1 MKIIPKKDKIEEI
14 TLKDFQSLIEQ
25 VDKLEKDF
33 NSMKNVPK
41 SLKTL
46 ADQHEKTNSKMDSLK
61 TNTKAIQNLIEQVSN
76 LEQEMKYVKQE
87 ITSIKGD
94 ILFSQ
99 ERNEQT
105 IRTQE
110 EIIMDM
116 INKFNEELLQHK
128 SSMKEDIESLKSQQ
142 DVLKISYTINEK
154 KFMDKV
160 NSSISTIIKKQVEGK
175 ENEILMK
182 IWINE
187 FKDIINDF
195 EKLKKL
201 KPKEFSV
208 RLNEISDTIEIFKQ
222 KIIS

>member
-1 MKIIPKKDKIEEI
+1 
-14 TLKDFQSLIEQ
+14 
-25 VDKLEKDF
+25 
-33 NSMKNVPK
+33 MKNVPK
-41 SLKTL
+41 TLHNL
-46 ADQHEKTNSKMDSLK
+46 ADQYEKTMSKMDLVKS
-61 TNTKAIQNLIEQVSN
+61 NNKAIQNLMEQVSN
-76 LEQEMKYVKQE
+76 LEGEMKFVKQE
-87 ITSIKGD
+87 MTSLRGD
-94 ILFSQ
+94 LLSSQ
-99 ERNEQT
+99 ERIEQT

-128 SSMKEDIESLKSQQ
+128 SSMKEDIEILKTQQ

-160 NSSISTIIKKQVEGK
+160 NSSISRIINKQVEGK

-187 FKDIINDF
+187 FKEIIRDF

-208 RLNEISDTIEIFKQ
+208 RLNEISDTIDIFKQ
-222 KIIS
+222 KIMS

>member
-1 MKIIPKKDKIEEI
+1 MKA
-14 TLKDFQSLIEQ
+14 
-25 VDKLEKDF
+25 
-33 NSMKNVPK
+33 VPK
-41 SLKTL
+41 SLHQL
-46 ADQHEKTNSKMDSLK
+46 ANQYEKAISKMDSLK
-61 TNTKAIQNLIEQVSN
+61 SNTKSIQNLIEQVSN
-76 LEQEMKYVKQE
+76 LEGEMKFVKQE
-87 ITSIKGD
+87 IILIKSD
-94 ILFSQ
+94 IISSQ
-99 ERNEQT
+99 ERIEQT

-116 INKFNEELLQHK
+116 INKFNDVLLQHK

-160 NSSISTIIKKQVEGK
+160 NSSISTIINKQVEGK

-182 IWINE
+182 IWISE
-187 FKDIINDF
+187 FKEIIRDF

-208 RLNEISDTIEIFKQ
+208 RLNEISDTIDVFKQ

>member
-1 MKIIPKKDKIEEI
+1 
-14 TLKDFQSLIEQ
+14 
-25 VDKLEKDF
+25 
-33 NSMKNVPK
+33 MKNVPK
-41 SLKTL
+41 SLHTL
-46 ADQHEKTNSKMDSLK
+46 TNQFEKTIAKMDLVKSNAK
-61 TNTKAIQNLIEQVSN
+61 SIQNLLEQVSN
-76 LEQEMKYVKQE
+76 LESEMKFVKQE
-87 ITSIKGD
+87 IISIKSD
-94 ILFSQ
+94 IVSSQ
-99 ERNEQT
+99 ERIEQT

-116 INKFNEELLQHK
+116 INKFNDGLLQHK

-142 DVLKISYTINEK
+142 DILKISYTINEK

-160 NSSISTIIKKQVEGK
+160 NSSITTIINKQVEGK

-182 IWINE
+182 IWMSE
-187 FKDIINDF
+187 FKEIIRDF

-208 RLNEISDTIEIFKQ
+208 QLNEISDTIDIFKQ